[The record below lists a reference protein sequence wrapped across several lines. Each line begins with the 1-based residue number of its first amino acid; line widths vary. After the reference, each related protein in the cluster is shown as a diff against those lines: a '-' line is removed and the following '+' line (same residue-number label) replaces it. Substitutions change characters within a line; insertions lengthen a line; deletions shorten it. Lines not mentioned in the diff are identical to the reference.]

1 MILGFFCFSRFFIGL
16 CPVSVLV
23 IMGFLIRPRAVADQ
37 LFQFLAFFFGV
48 RWSTRLQF
56 VQLCGWFCWYAL
68 LCWRA
73 VISLSTRLECRLDCL
88 IAHTLF
94 LLLTSAHV
102 IILLDAFLQRHKC
115 CPLSVLAED
124 CAASQHVGLCIWSV
138 LVPNLLVHIVFC
150 LFRIRLAHVASMP
163 LFWVATPSS
172 FGLQMKLYTF
182 LTDILV
188 ANVRVVAVRESVK
201 QLARKPQIFP
211 PRRQEADVEPIKLIK
226 QRYSE
231 LSQLFTRINLNYGNS
246 LLIIFIALFLNFVF
260 NSYWLVKNI
269 LTKTIYREMVYIH
282 LAVVS
287 CLGALFATI
296 CWHCQ
301 QSYNHVSSYIF
312 IKKLLHIFLFTE
324 STNRLFD
331 LQTGETVGWQAL

>member
-1 MILGFFCFSRFFIGL
+1 
-16 CPVSVLV
+16 
-23 IMGFLIRPRAVADQ
+23 MGFLIRPRAVAEQ
-37 LFQFLAFFFGV
+37 LFQFLVFFFGV

-68 LCWRA
+68 ICWRA
-73 VISLSTRLECRLDCL
+73 VQSLSIRIECRLDCL
-88 IAHTLF
+88 IAQTLF

-115 CPLSVLAED
+115 SPLSVLAED
-124 CAASQHVGLCIWSV
+124 LAASQHVGLCIWSV
-138 LVPNLLVHIVFC
+138 LLPNLLVHIVFC
-150 LFRIRLAHVASMP
+150 LFSIRLTNVMSMP
-163 LFWVATPSS
+163 LFWIVTPSS

-182 LTDILV
+182 LWDILL

-211 PRRQEADVEPIKLIK
+211 PWRQVEADLEPVKLIK
-226 QRYSE
+226 QRYSQ

-260 NSYWLVKNI
+260 NTYWLVKNI
-269 LTKTIYREMVYIH
+269 LTKSIYREMVYTH
-282 LAVVS
+282 LAVVI
-287 CLGALFATI
+287 CLGALFATV

-301 QSYNHVSSYIF
+301 QSYNHVSCYIF
-312 IKKLLHIFLFTE
+312 IKKLCFIFLSTE
-324 STNRLFD
+324 STNWLFD
-331 LQTGETVGWQAL
+331 LQTGETIGWQAL